1 MKKYIFLCLLSL
13 LLIVQGA
20 SGQSAVARLKFEDAE
35 EAYNKGDYATT
46 LSKLEDAEKLFGK
59 INLPILHLRILA
71 QDKLLQKNL
80 DFGLLTS
87 LRNNCN
93 QFLKDYENVE
103 GIEDKYRQVYKVLEA
118 NAKHPA
124 TAAEYEKIVEQKKAE
139 EKRKALEA
147 EFRKLIQIT
156 LFRTKGR
163 SGESQNFSFFINS
176 KHVCS
181 LENDTYLVF
190 NLMPGLYE
198 FAFQP
203 EDTQTSS
210 VKTLTASTKKYN
222 IMVSKGYPYEFTV
235 PNEEK
240 RGNYMTD
247 YVIKDKEKSRL
258 YQTCKPKVIFASNI
272 KPLADESGRVVE

>member
-1 MKKYIFLCLLSL
+1 MKKYFFLCLLSL

-124 TAAEYEKIVEQKKAE
+124 TAEAYEKIAAQKKAE
-139 EKRKALEA
+139 EERKKFEA
-147 EFRKLIQIT
+147 ELKKQVLTSIFRNT
-156 LFRTKGR
+156 GR
-163 SGESQNFSFFINS
+163 SGGSKSFALFING
-176 KHVCS
+176 KYAGS
-181 LENDTYLVF
+181 LENDTYLSF
-190 NLMPGLYE
+190 NLAPGTYQ
-198 FAFQP
+198 FAFQVEDVQNP
-203 EDTQTSS
+203 ET
-210 VKTLTASTKKYN
+210 KIFAASTKQYPVTL
-222 IMVSKGYPYEFTV
+222 VSGLPAMFKVDVEGRRG
-235 PNEEK
+235 EEIS
-240 RGNYMTD
+240 
-247 YVIKDKEKSRL
+247 VIPVQEKEKSRL
-258 YQTCKPKVIFASNI
+258 FQTCKAKFIFVFNA
-272 KPLADESGRVVE
+272 KPL

>member
-13 LLIVQGA
+13 LVIVQGA
-20 SGQSAVARLKFEDAE
+20 SGQAAVARLKFEDAE

-80 DFGLLTS
+80 EFGLLTS

-124 TAAEYEKIVEQKKAE
+124 TAAEYEKIVAQKKAE
-139 EKRKALEA
+139 EQRKKTEA
-147 EFRKLIQIT
+147 EFKKLVFISI
-156 LFRTKGR
+156 FRNTDR
-163 SGESQNFSFFINS
+163 SSASKNFAFFINGKYVS
-176 KHVCS
+176 S
-181 LENDTYLVF
+181 LENDTYLAF
-190 NLMPGLYE
+190 HIPSGTYQ
-198 FAFQP
+198 FAFQL
-203 EDTQTSS
+203 EDTQNPQA
-210 VKTLTASTKKYN
+210 KTLALSTKQYPVFISNGLPAEFKLD
-222 IMVSKGYPYEFTV
+222 VEGRKGDEIS
-235 PNEEK
+235 
-240 RGNYMTD
+240 
-247 YVIKDKEKSRL
+247 VIPVKEKEKSRL
-258 YQTCKPKVIFASNI
+258 YKDCKLKAIAIFNI
-272 KPLADESGRVVE
+272 QPM

>member
-1 MKKYIFLCLLSL
+1 MLLFNFPRTL
-13 LLIVQGA
+13 KRIITYCD
-20 SGQSAVARLKFEDAE
+20 AV
-35 EAYNKGDYATT
+35 
-46 LSKLEDAEKLFGK
+46 LS
-59 INLPILHLRILA
+59 I
-71 QDKLLQKNL
+71 
-80 DFGLLTS
+80 
-87 LRNNCN
+87 
-93 QFLKDYENVE
+93 
-103 GIEDKYRQVYKVLEA
+103 QVYKVLEA

-139 EKRKALEA
+139 EKRKALGA
-147 EFRKLIQIT
+147 EYRKLVQIT

-210 VKTLTASTKKYN
+210 VKTLAASTKKYN
-222 IMVSKGYPYEFTV
+222 ILVSKGYPYEFTV
-235 PNEEK
+235 P
-240 RGNYMTD
+240 T
-247 YVIKDKEKSRL
+247 IS
-258 YQTCKPKVIFASNI
+258 
-272 KPLADESGRVVE
+272 